1 MRGSSWVVVP
11 ALLVLLSAGDRQA
24 PALAKRS
31 RDAEVEV
38 LIAEAM
44 SAPPE
49 FAADVLIR
57 TAESSAIADVAW
69 RRELLEEA
77 FRRAYGAQEPY
88 RRVAAPISPDT
99 RQGAEALAAD
109 TPLNRVALQ
118 VRSVQLM
125 RFFDPVR
132 ARELFGWIELNLDAD
147 ACESPLAPALDEYH
161 LALATLA
168 RQTFPD
174 TPQGRADAL
183 AFFELFLWR
192 ARVPSEVPAVA
203 RAMRRFRANADEAAY
218 LEMLLR
224 AMLENGERGPRAFST
239 SAIDIGSQISELRD
253 VDRTLGVGGPYLLAT
268 LRQYLVT
275 QLTGP
280 RCSDSLTDAAVV
292 ELFNAIVSR
301 ERSDLDGVA
310 PISAGDAQPSKRLG
324 AVTLSPYWTTPDA
337 RRLHD
342 DAVSLRGTG
351 KAPLPLTV
359 RRSRSWLEQADRHL
373 VDVQQ
378 WSSTREAAER
388 DHFYQKAALFVELID
403 LVPSG
408 PTRVRTLRAF
418 ADFLH
423 HNDAERRRAL
433 WFFFANRLIE
443 RIESEDGPDVLQ
455 AIDDTGDQV
464 LSLYAHA
471 ARITRINQRPN

>member
-11 ALLVLLSAGDRQA
+11 ALLLFVSAGGRQTPA
-24 PALAKRS
+24 PAKRS
-31 RDAEVEV
+31 RNVEVEALV
-38 LIAEAM
+38 AEAM
-44 SAPPE
+44 SASPE

-57 TAESSAIADVAW
+57 TAESPAIADVAW

-77 FRRAYGAQEPY
+77 FRRSYGAQEPY
-88 RRVAAPISPDT
+88 RRVAMPISPDT

-109 TPLNRVALQ
+109 TPLNRVTLQ

-147 ACESPLAPALDEYH
+147 ACESPLVPALDEYY

-174 TPQGRADAL
+174 TSQGRADAL

-203 RAMRRFRANADEAAY
+203 RAMRRFHANAGEAAY

-224 AMLENGERGPRAFST
+224 AMLENGERGPRAFSV
-239 SAIDIGSQISELRD
+239 SAIDIASKISELRD
-253 VDRTLGVGGPYLLAT
+253 VDRALGVGGPYLLAT
-268 LRQYLVT
+268 LRQYLLT

-292 ELFNAIVSR
+292 EMFNAIVSR
-301 ERSDLDGVA
+301 EHGELDGVA
-310 PISAGDAQPSKRLG
+310 PISAGDARPSKRLG
-324 AVTLSPYWTTPDA
+324 AITL
-337 RRLHD
+337 
-342 DAVSLRGTG
+342 
-351 KAPLPLTV
+351 
-359 RRSRSWLEQADRHL
+359 
-373 VDVQQ
+373 
-378 WSSTREAAER
+378 
-388 DHFYQKAALFVELID
+388 
-403 LVPSG
+403 
-408 PTRVRTLRAF
+408 
-418 ADFLH
+418 
-423 HNDAERRRAL
+423 
-433 WFFFANRLIE
+433 
-443 RIESEDGPDVLQ
+443 
-455 AIDDTGDQV
+455 DDTGDQV

-471 ARITRINQRPN
+471 ARITRINPRPN